1 LLRFDFKLA
10 PGDQSIF
17 LYTLPFVM
25 VVKLVTFYAFGLLRG
40 WWRYVGLS
48 DAFDIAKANLAS
60 AGMLYVL
67 FSLILHVRG
76 FPRSVL
82 IVDCLLA
89 VLLVAGARVAV
100 RAYTEMTRK
109 SHSERRTLIVGA
121 GGAGSRIVRELKRN
135 PQLNLTPVGFVDDDT
150 SKQHIRIQ
158 GIRVLGPVATLP
170 ALVRDLDV
178 HCVLIAIPSCN
189 GSLVQ
194 TVVTSCQSCRVD
206 FKILP
211 PLKDHIDGRRA
222 GPITTV
228 RDVQLDDLLG
238 REPVRIDVDTVRSKL
253 QGKVVLIT
261 GSSRGIGAEMIKAF
275 GTRGAQCAVNYV
287 ADAQGQN
294 KADALGVAK
303 ELNDPLVI
311 ECDVTQPQ
319 QVEAMMKQ
327 IQDQRGGLDILVN
340 NSGIIRDRTIKKMS
354 LDEFESIIRVNLVG
368 TFTVT
373 QKAAA
378 ILRSGGRV
386 INMSSV
392 SGQMGLFGQ
401 ANYSSSKAGIIALTK
416 VSAREL
422 ARQNITV
429 NAIAPGFID
438 VGMSKGMPDEV
449 TQNFIKQIPL
459 GRLGE
464 AHEIVDAAL
473 FLASP
478 MASYITG
485 QVLNVNG
492 GFYLG

>member
-1 LLRFDFKLA
+1 MKDPLDFTGK
-10 PGDQSIF
+10 
-17 LYTLPFVM
+17 V
-25 VVKLVTFYAFGLLRG
+25 
-40 WWRYVGLS
+40 
-48 DAFDIAKANLAS
+48 
-60 AGMLYVL
+60 
-67 FSLILHVRG
+67 
-76 FPRSVL
+76 
-82 IVDCLLA
+82 
-89 VLLVAGARVAV
+89 
-100 RAYTEMTRK
+100 
-109 SHSERRTLIVGA
+109 
-121 GGAGSRIVRELKRN
+121 
-135 PQLNLTPVGFVDDDT
+135 
-150 SKQHIRIQ
+150 
-158 GIRVLGPVATLP
+158 
-170 ALVRDLDV
+170 ALV
-178 HCVLIAIPSCN
+178 
-189 GSLVQ
+189 
-194 TVVTSCQSCRVD
+194 
-206 FKILP
+206 
-211 PLKDHIDGRRA
+211 
-222 GPITTV
+222 
-228 RDVQLDDLLG
+228 
-238 REPVRIDVDTVRSKL
+238 
-253 QGKVVLIT
+253 T

-275 GTRGAQCAVNYV
+275 GTRGAQCVVNYV
-287 ADAQGQN
+287 SDGQGQN
-294 KADALGVAK
+294 KDDALGIAK
-303 ELNDPLVI
+303 ELNEPLVI

-340 NSGIIRDRTIKKMS
+340 NSGIISDRTIKKMS
-354 LDEFESIIRVNLVG
+354 LDEFESVIRVNLIG

-378 ILRSGGRV
+378 ILRDGGRV

-416 VSAREL
+416 VSAREF

-438 VGMSKGMPDEV
+438 VGMSKGMPEEV

-485 QVLNVNG
+485 HVLNVNG

>member
-1 LLRFDFKLA
+1 MKDPFDFTGK
-10 PGDQSIF
+10 
-17 LYTLPFVM
+17 V
-25 VVKLVTFYAFGLLRG
+25 
-40 WWRYVGLS
+40 
-48 DAFDIAKANLAS
+48 
-60 AGMLYVL
+60 
-67 FSLILHVRG
+67 
-76 FPRSVL
+76 
-82 IVDCLLA
+82 
-89 VLLVAGARVAV
+89 
-100 RAYTEMTRK
+100 
-109 SHSERRTLIVGA
+109 
-121 GGAGSRIVRELKRN
+121 
-135 PQLNLTPVGFVDDDT
+135 
-150 SKQHIRIQ
+150 
-158 GIRVLGPVATLP
+158 
-170 ALVRDLDV
+170 ALV
-178 HCVLIAIPSCN
+178 
-189 GSLVQ
+189 
-194 TVVTSCQSCRVD
+194 
-206 FKILP
+206 
-211 PLKDHIDGRRA
+211 
-222 GPITTV
+222 
-228 RDVQLDDLLG
+228 
-238 REPVRIDVDTVRSKL
+238 
-253 QGKVVLIT
+253 T
-261 GSSRGIGAEMIKAF
+261 GSSRGIGAEMIKAL
-275 GTRGAQCAVNYV
+275 GARGAQCVVNYV
-287 ADAQGQN
+287 LDDQGRN
-294 KADALGVAK
+294 KADALEVAK

-319 QVEAMMKQ
+319 QAEAMMKQ

-340 NSGIIRDRTIKKMS
+340 NSGIISDRTIKKMS
-354 LDEFESIIRVNLVG
+354 PNDFESVIRVNLIG

-373 QKAAA
+373 QKAAT
-378 ILRSGGRV
+378 ILRNGGRV

-416 VSAREL
+416 VSAREF